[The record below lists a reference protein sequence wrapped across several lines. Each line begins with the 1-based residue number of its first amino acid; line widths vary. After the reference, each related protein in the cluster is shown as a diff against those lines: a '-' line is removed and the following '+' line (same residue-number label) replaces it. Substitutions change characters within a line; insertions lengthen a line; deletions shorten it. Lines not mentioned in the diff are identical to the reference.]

1 MWRCKRGRSEQS
13 FRRAFE
19 TDFKQ
24 GYGRMQDAWEQHVML
39 EISEA
44 LGNPERLLAIQ
55 QALMQMWRL
64 DLIPEDGAGRIWLY
78 FSDVAGL

>member
-1 MWRCKRGRSEQS
+1 
-13 FRRAFE
+13 
-19 TDFKQ
+19 
-24 GYGRMQDAWEQHVML
+24 ML